1 MNTSIFK
8 GLFLAAALTSIAP
21 VAAES
26 SESVEPADM
35 QIYRFVYSAERAVG
49 SWDHSVDVARN
60 DIRNETVSDIKSES
74 LLSLQNSG
82 TELRAQFGYAI
93 YIPDPKPRLTWKTLA

>member
-8 GLFLAAALTSIAP
+8 GLFLAAALTSAAP

-26 SESVEPADM
+26 IESAESADM
-35 QIYRFVYSAERAVG
+35 QIYRYVYSAERAVG

-60 DIRNETVSDIKSES
+60 DIRNDTASDIM
-74 LLSLQNSG
+74 LSSQRGLEVAGS
-82 TELRAQFGYAI
+82 ELRAQFGYAI
-93 YIPDPKPRLTWKTLA
+93 YIPEPKPRLIWKKLV

>member
-1 MNTSIFK
+1 MNTSILK

-35 QIYRFVYSAERAVG
+35 QVYRFVYSAERTVG

-60 DIRNETVSDIKSES
+60 DIRNETASDIKSES

-93 YIPDPKPRLTWKTLA
+93 YIPEPKPRLTWKKLV

>member
-1 MNTSIFK
+1 MNTSILK
-8 GLFLAAALTSIAP
+8 GLFLAAAITSAAP

-26 SESVEPADM
+26 VESANM
-35 QIYRFVYSAERAVG
+35 QVYRFVYSAERAVG

-60 DIRNETVSDIKSES
+60 DIRNETASDIKSES

-82 TELRAQFGYAI
+82 TELRTQFGYAI
-93 YIPDPKPRLTWKTLA
+93 YIPEPKPRLIWKKLV

>member
-1 MNTSIFK
+1 MNTSILK
-8 GLFLAAALTSIAP
+8 GLFLAAALTSAAP

-26 SESVEPADM
+26 VESANM
-35 QIYRFVYSAERAVG
+35 QVYRFVYSAERAVG

-60 DIRNETVSDIKSES
+60 DIRNESASDIKSES

-93 YIPDPKPRLTWKTLA
+93 YIPEPKPRLTWKTLA